1 MDQDTILRRIVR
13 LVGAGLAIGSL
24 AQAARVHPLD
34 VMAVLADEP
43 VPAAMLRKLARGLDG
58 FEAVR
63 P

>member
-1 MDQDTILRRIVR
+1 MEQDTILRRVVR
-13 LVGAGLAIGSL
+13 IMGAGLTVGAL
-24 AQAARVHPLD
+24 AQAAKVPAID

-43 VPAAMLRKLARGLDG
+43 LPAKVLRKLARGLDG